1 MNSLNTPQIEIETI
15 KQAQQGSV
23 KAFNKLFYK
32 YKTFVEHI
40 LLEYIKD
47 MDESKDL
54 TNIVFLK
61 IHNKLKQFTDYK
73 NFKGWIYSLTKN
85 TAIDY
90 LRTIKEKTVSIDD
103 TERNIQ
109 LSEAEI
115 DKELS
120 YTNQF
125 TYDSIIEMFNNLPE
139 QYSRICKMFYI
150 NNLTINQISKKLN
163 VPKGTIKSYLHR
175 SRSIIKNH
183 LNLC

>member
-1 MNSLNTPQIEIETI
+1 MDSLSITPIEIETI

-23 KAFNKLFYK
+23 KAFNKIFYN
-32 YKTFVEHI
+32 YKRFVEYI
-40 LLEYIKD
+40 LLDYIKD
-47 MDESKDL
+47 IDESKDL
-54 TNIVFLK
+54 ANVVFLK
-61 IHNKLKQFTDYK
+61 IHDKITSFTDYK

-90 LRTIKEKTVSIDD
+90 LRTIKEKMVSIDD
-103 TERNIQ
+103 TERNVQ
-109 LSEAEI
+109 LSETEI

-120 YTNQF
+120 YTNQY
-125 TYDSIIEMFNNLPE
+125 TYEGIIKMFNDLPE

-175 SRSIIKNH
+175 SRSLIKNQ
-183 LNLC
+183 LKLC

>member
-15 KQAQQGSV
+15 KQAQRGSV
-23 KAFNKLFYK
+23 KDFNKIFYK

-40 LLEYIKD
+40 LKD
-47 MDESKDL
+47 YVKDTDEAKDL
-54 TNIVFLK
+54 ANIVFLK
-61 IHNKLKQFTDYK
+61 IHDKIKSFTDYK

-109 LSEAEI
+109 LSEEEI

-120 YTNQF
+120 YTNQY
-125 TYDSIIEMFNNLPE
+125 TYDYVTSLFDDLPE

-150 NNLTINQISKKLN
+150 NNLTINQISTKLN

-175 SRSIIKNH
+175 SRSIIKNQ
-183 LNLC
+183 LKLC